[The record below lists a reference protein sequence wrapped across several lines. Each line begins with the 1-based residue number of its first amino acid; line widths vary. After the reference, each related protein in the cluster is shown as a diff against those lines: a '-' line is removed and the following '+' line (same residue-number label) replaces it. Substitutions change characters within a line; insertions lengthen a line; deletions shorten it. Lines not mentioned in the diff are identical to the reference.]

1 MGDLGQLAPPKPTQN
16 HLRLPVGRTREE
28 RWKKTGRQPGARWRM
43 VRRLPTERGWVC
55 RQASK
60 QAHEAKHSRP
70 SKSITQASKQAKR
83 SRPSTSMAISVK
95 NLCDKMAA
103 MKLEDSEFPM
113 EIDDGEDT
121 DTESPMEV
129 DGDKTTDVETVGIR
143 SLIEMKA
150 VYRHS
155 VSGAM
160 FDSEVRCETS
170 SPGSSLMVTMHVICS
185 RPH

>member
-1 MGDLGQLAPPKPTQN
+1 
-16 HLRLPVGRTREE
+16 
-28 RWKKTGRQPGARWRM
+28 
-43 VRRLPTERGWVC
+43 
-55 RQASK
+55 
-60 QAHEAKHSRP
+60 
-70 SKSITQASKQAKR
+70 
-83 SRPSTSMAISVK
+83 
-95 NLCDKMAA
+95 MAA

-185 RPH
+185 RPHWFNHWAQIPVSPIARGQSTHWSPSPIQPLTREVRPVASSR